1 MKFGLGNGR
10 TDFRHWQGIESA
22 TGLVE
27 YWPTL
32 GGSPEHPEEKL
43 DHISHHLDF
52 MGNGGSKWSAEKV
65 RPQMEHMLA
74 RVGEREGQVRLLLLR
89 PNCEA
94 CKKASKKRFPE
105 DEDSLPRRN
114 TSSLLQLRD
123 LQAQYPHLEIK
134 LYEHAP
140 FFRLTFSDKQT
151 VSVGHY
157 QQYWE
162 DSTETPLLVIEDGRD
177 GNEWS
182 FFVAFSR
189 YFKEEWRNGEP
200 LRPAELDE
208 LAKDYGLV

>member
-1 MKFGLGNGR
+1 MKFGRGNGR
-10 TDFRHWQGIESA
+10 IDLRHWEGIESA

-27 YWPTL
+27 FWPAL
-32 GGSPEHPEEKL
+32 RGSPEHPRAK
-43 DHISHHLDF
+43 ISQINHHLDF
-52 MGNGGSKWSAEKV
+52 MGNGGSKWSAEKQ
-65 RPQMEHMLA
+65 QMEQMLA

-94 CKKASKKRFPE
+94 CKKASKKRFPD
-105 DEDSLPRRN
+105 DEDALPRRN
-114 TSSLLQLRD
+114 TSSLLQLQD
-123 LQAQYPHLEIK
+123 LQQQFPHLEIK
-134 LYEHAP
+134 LYEHSP

-189 YFKEEWRNGEP
+189 YFKEEWSKGEP
-200 LRPAELDE
+200 LRPTEMDQLAEE
-208 LAKDYGLV
+208 YGLV